1 MVAGHLR
8 EKKGYY
14 YAVLNYTGDLSDL
27 GDVQHFGFLCDF
39 DVRFESH
46 VYHSPCIVAGTLPS
60 EWLRPLQDL
69 YGCRRNGLTVHC

>member
-39 DVRFESH
+39 DVRLESH
-46 VYHSPCIVAGTLPS
+46 DNTLLVMCWCLPF
-60 EWLRPLQDL
+60 LARPIQD
-69 YGCRRNGLTVHC
+69 GCG